1 MAKEAKKDP
10 NELTVEQKLKTLF
23 QLQTMLSEIDKIK
36 TLRGELPLEVQD
48 LEDEIAGLSTRIDKI
63 KAEVDELKAAIAGKR
78 VEIEVAKASVE
89 KYKSQQDNVRN
100 NREYDFLTKEIEFQT
115 LEIELCE
122 KRIKEF
128 SAEEEEKSAEVAK
141 SVAALEERQ
150 KDLDQKKSELDE
162 IIAETKQEE
171 EKLRDKA
178 KDLETKI
185 EPRLLQSFKRIR
197 KNSRNGLGIV
207 YVQRDACGGCF
218 NKIPPQRQLDIRS
231 RKKSNCLRILWTYHD
246 RPGIGWRRD
255 RTQSRRSSGT
265 NNQKSYQKKNCRIIN
280 PYQVNYTYTGRLK

>member
-141 SVAALEERQ
+141 SVAA
-150 KDLDQKKSELDE
+150 QKKSELDE

-231 RKKSNCLRILWTYHD
+231 RKKVIVCEYCGRIMIDPELAGVEIAHKVEEAPASTTK
-246 RPGIGWRRD
+246 RAIRRK
-255 RTQSRRSSGT
+255 TAE
-265 NNQKSYQKKNCRIIN
+265 
-280 PYQVNYTYTGRLK
+280 